1 LRQSKTPATWTNANA
16 KAQNIPGYY
25 EVTKLPIAL
34 DTIEVKSI
42 PTIKLV
48 SSTKALQ
55 AKLLNG
61 EYWSLSG
68 VESDLKRLV
77 ANAKSF
83 NEKGSDLYEDAER
96 VRKTASNWMT
106 RHNPAYRDKNYV
118 AVATPIPEDGM
129 GHMPITPYPV
139 RGGAER
145 PSRAGRKSTSAAPP
159 PPESNPVVEE
169 EPDQY
174 PDSRFKGL
182 TFQQTQDLIVQEF
195 LEYIEYVDRHERWKI

>member
-1 LRQSKTPATWTNANA
+1 VTNSK
-16 KAQNIPGYY
+16 
-25 EVTKLPIAL
+25 
-34 DTIEVKSI
+34 
-42 PTIKLV
+42 
-48 SSTKALQ
+48 Q

-61 EYWSLSG
+61 EYWTLSA

-118 AVATPIPEDGM
+118 AVATPIPGDELAGSY
-129 GHMPITPYPV
+129 GSPYPA

-145 PSRAGRKSTSAAPP
+145 PSRSRKSTGPVAPP
-159 PPESNPVVEE
+159 APEPVEDEE
-169 EPDQY
+169 SDQY
-174 PDSRFKGL
+174 PDTHFKGMS
-182 TFQQTQDLIVQEF
+182 FQEAQEAIIQDMIDYE
-195 LEYIEYVDRHERWKI
+195 E